1 MHDLDF
7 AKIRCISLFT
17 YYKQGSL
24 KIFLNI
30 PIFFFRELLNFWS
43 LFSIL
48 TWSLIPFLKSSID
61 CLNFSSGWFP
71 FWSQSSLFENNLSE
85 KHVRIVFLFLTPRGT
100 WITTAL
106 AIFISIK
113 KNYTFKLREN
123 ILYLY
128 QISFIKTKI

>member
-71 FWSQSSLFENNLSE
+71 FWNQSSLFENNLSE